1 VAFQDA
7 DFGWDLATTSM
18 KQIPWFVPIFL
29 STMEAG
35 GLTFLVWSHEGEA
48 RLSPIQLLQGKG
60 WLTCAFLG
68 RCLAR
73 LLSTEDEVPILYDIA
88 RPKNISIAEVLCS
101 SPPNLSWPRD
111 LIDPKLAA
119 WNELFTRIANLTL

>member
-29 STMEAG
+29 SRMEAG
-35 GLTFLVWSHEGEA
+35 ALTFLVWSHEGEA

-73 LLSTEDEVPILYDIA
+73 LLSTEDQVPILYDIA
-88 RPKNISIAEVLCS
+88 RPKKYIHRRGTLLVSAK
-101 SPPNLSWPRD
+101 
-111 LIDPKLAA
+111 LIMAQGSCRP
-119 WNELFTRIANLTL
+119 